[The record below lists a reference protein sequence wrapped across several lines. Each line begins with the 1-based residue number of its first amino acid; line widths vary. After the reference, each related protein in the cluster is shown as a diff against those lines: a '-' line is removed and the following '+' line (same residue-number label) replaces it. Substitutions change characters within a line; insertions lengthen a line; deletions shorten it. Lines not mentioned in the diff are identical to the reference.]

1 MDWLSNFWD
10 VLLWLFWAYIYIA
23 YLFAI
28 VFVLGDVFRDRSLNG
43 WLKALWVICLVFV
56 PFLTVLVYLIARGKG
71 MSERNAREFGG
82 QRAASAPTVGGATGS
97 SPTEEIA
104 RAQALLQTG
113 TITQHEFET
122 LKARALA

>member
-10 VLLWLFWAYIYIA
+10 LMLWLFWAYIYIA

-43 WLKALWVICLVFV
+43 WLKALWVLCLVFV
-56 PFLTVLVYLIARGKG
+56 PLLTVLVYLIARGKG
-71 MSERNAREFGG
+71 MSERNAREFGSRG
-82 QRAASAPTVGGATGS
+82 APSATSVGNAAGR
-97 SPTEEIA
+97 SPSEEIA
-104 RAQALLQTG
+104 KAQALLQAG
-113 TITQHEFET
+113 TITQQEFET